1 MPSPELSKEEWE
13 IIYFCADNGECLPGE
28 NRGPCLL
35 WCDAVLNRH
44 WKTLLSEAYESAY
57 EMPFC
62 TPFF

>member
-13 IIYFCADNGECLPGE
+13 IIYYCADNGECLTGE

-44 WKTLLSEAYESAY
+44 WKILLSEAYESAL
-57 EMPFC
+57 
-62 TPFF
+62 